1 MKKTLLF
8 FHLLFI
14 AAVACAEDGYTLW
27 LRYNKVDDQVL
38 LQQYRSKINSIQF
51 TGNSLTLAVAKK
63 EMLNGLEGLL
73 AIPIADKKTIS
84 DRSIVTGTPLTST
97 FIRSFL
103 SEGNFNLGKE
113 GFVIS
118 TKKTDQK
125 NIIIIAANSD
135 VGVLY
140 GVFQLL
146 RLLQTHQSIEKL
158 SIVSIPKI
166 QNRVLDHWDNL
177 NRTVERGYA
186 GASIWNWHLLPGY
199 IDKRYIDY
207 ARANASIG
215 INGTVLTNVNANA
228 MVLTK
233 PYLEKVAALANV
245 FRPYGIKVYLT
256 ARFSAPMEIG
266 GLKTAD
272 PLDAEVQN
280 WWKQKCDEIYSYIPD
295 FGGFVIKANSEGQ
308 PGPQN
313 YGRTHADGANMFAD
327 ALAPH
332 HGIVMWRAFVY
343 DARVQKSTENFGE
356 GKADPNAP
364 SIASS
369 DRAKQAYDEFKPLDG
384 KFRKNVLVQVK
395 NGPVDFQPREPFSPL
410 FGAMQHTPLIIEFQ
424 LTQEYLGQATTLV
437 YEAPLFKECLDA
449 DSYSKAR
456 LNDTVGQGKGSTV
469 AKVIDGSL
477 ENYPATAIAGVANI
491 GNERNWTGHPFGQ
504 ANWYAFGRLAWDH
517 ELSSEQIAEEW
528 LRQTFSNDQH
538 FVIGTK
544 KIMMMSRETMVN
556 YMTPLGLH
564 HIMGTGFHYGPAPW
578 VDNAGRA
585 DWNPVYYHR
594 ADSAGIG
601 FDRTVTGSNA
611 ISQYAEEVRKQW
623 EDVKTCDEK
632 YLLWFHHVSWNY
644 KMKSGRTL
652 WNELCY
658 KYYSG
663 VDSVRWMQHTWNGL
677 KKYIDE
683 ERFEQVK
690 MLLAIQEKEA
700 VWWRNACLLY
710 FQTYSKMP
718 IPANYEKPDHDLQ
731 YYKELKFPY
740 APGNGG
746 NL

>member
-1 MKKTLLF
+1 MKKTFLF

-14 AAVACAEDGYTLW
+14 TAIACAEDGYTLW
-27 LRYNKVDDQVL
+27 LRYNKIDDPVL

-51 TGNSLTLAVAKK
+51 TGNSLTVTVAKK
-63 EMLNGLEGLL
+63 EMLSGLEGLL

-84 DRSIVTGTPLTST
+84 DGSIVAGTPLTST
-97 FIRSFL
+97 FIRSFF
-103 SEGNFNLGKE
+103 SEGNFILGKE

-118 TKKTDQK
+118 TKKADQK

-140 GVFQLL
+140 GVFELL

-158 SIVSIPKI
+158 SIVSVPKI

-207 ARANASIG
+207 ARASASIG

-256 ARFSAPMEIG
+256 ARFSAPIEIG

-272 PLDAEVQN
+272 PLDADVQN

-295 FGGFVIKANSEGQ
+295 FGGFVVKANSEGQ

-364 SIASS
+364 GIASS

-384 KFRKNVLVQVK
+384 KFRKNVLVQAK

-410 FGAMQHTPLIIEFQ
+410 FGAMPHTPLIVEFQ
-424 LTQEYLGQATTLV
+424 LTQEYLGQATNLV

-449 DSYSKAR
+449 DTYSK
-456 LNDTVGQGKGSTV
+456 GKGSTI

-477 ENYPATAIAGVANI
+477 ESYPATAIAGVANI

-504 ANWYAFGRLAWDH
+504 ANWYGFGRLAWDH
-517 ELSSEQIAEEW
+517 ELSSEEIADEW
-528 LRQTFSNDQH
+528 LRQTFTNDRH
-538 FVIGTK
+538 FVDGVK
-544 KIMMMSRETMVN
+544 KVMLMSRETMVN

-594 ADSAGIG
+594 ADSTGIG
-601 FDRTVTGSNA
+601 FNRTVTGSNA

-644 KMKSGRTL
+644 KMRSGRTL
-652 WNELCY
+652 WDELCY

-731 YYKELKFPY
+731 YYKDLKFPY